1 MDSQK
6 DADKQIEP
14 IVSPSLL
21 PNEWEMNDV
30 EEFYDKRFDFM
41 QDPEW
46 LPPPEA
52 KRKKLSSS
60 LNKERRKIEDR
71 ALVDSTNIVD
81 STIPTAESSRFGLL
95 TSEEELQTAAKG
107 VVPSNTICNTRW
119 AENNFRAW
127 AVERNKSCP
136 QDPVPLELFKSHDA
150 KLVCKNLCRFVM
162 ETRREDGKPYPPASL
177 RCLLSAFNRILQDN
191 KAPFSVFDKKDPQFR
206 DLLRTLDTVSSELHR
221 EGIGAQHKS
230 AAVISYEDENVLWEK
245 GLLGDDSPRK
255 LQHTIFYYAGMQF
268 CLRGIQEQYDMR
280 VRQLIRVPTDSQTYH
295 EQVYYKYVEF
305 ISKNNQHRFKDTN
318 ASNKEVKVYAI
329 PGSSRCMVRLLDKY
343 LERLPPDAEYMYMR
357 PLDKTNLKQTW
368 YTKQRVG
375 YNTLKG
381 FIPKLFATSGL
392 EGLYTNHSLRA
403 TSITRM
409 FKADVPEKI
418 IAEKSGH
425 KSLKALRMYERTSS
439 LQEQAT
445 GVAIMTGEQFSS
457 GHNDVELSELI
468 EKSDK
473 KPDVDANAQGGQSS
487 KSEISPLQ
495 LPTFSGKL
503 ENCTININFNQQ

>member
-6 DADKQIEP
+6 DAGKQIEP
-14 IVSPSLL
+14 IISPSIL
-21 PNEWEMNDV
+21 PNKWEMSDV
-30 EEFYDKRFDFM
+30 KEFYDERFDFM

-46 LPPPEA
+46 LPTPETM
-52 KRKKLSSS
+52 RKKLSLS
-60 LNKERRKIEDR
+60 LNKGIRKTEER
-71 ALVDSTNIVD
+71 ALLDSTNVVDSTV
-81 STIPTAESSRFGLL
+81 PTAASSRFGSL
-95 TSEEELQTAAKG
+95 TSEEELCTAAKG
-107 VVPSNTICNTRW
+107 VIPSNTICNTRW
-119 AENNFRAW
+119 AENTFRAW

-136 QDPVPLELFKSHDA
+136 EDPFPLELLESHDA

-162 ETRREDGKPYPPASL
+162 ETRREDGKPYPLASL
-177 RCLLSAFNRILQDN
+177 RCLLSALNRILQDN

-206 DLLRTLDTVSSELHR
+206 DLFCTLDTVSSELHR

-230 AAVISYEDENVLWEK
+230 ASVISYEDENVLWER
-245 GLLGDDSPRK
+245 GMLGDESPGL
-255 LQHTIFYYAGMQF
+255 LQHTVFYYAGMQF

-280 VRQLIRVPTDSQTYH
+280 VQQLIRVPTDSQIYH
-295 EQVYYKYVEF
+295 EQVYYKYMEF
-305 ISKNNQHRFKDTN
+305 ISKNNQHWFKDTN
-318 ASNKEVKVYAI
+318 ASNKEVKVYAL
-329 PGSSRCMVRLLDKY
+329 PGSSRCMIRLLDKY
-343 LERLPPDAEYMYMR
+343 LERPPPDAEYVYMR
-357 PLDKTNLKQTW
+357 PLDKIPNLKQPW

-439 LQEQAT
+439 LQE
-445 GVAIMTGEQFSS
+445 
-457 GHNDVELSELI
+457 
-468 EKSDK
+468 
-473 KPDVDANAQGGQSS
+473 
-487 KSEISPLQ
+487 
-495 LPTFSGKL
+495 
-503 ENCTININFNQQ
+503 